1 MYGVSCSK
9 SGEFEDLINLQTHKH
24 SKTCRNKGHP
34 VYRFGFPLPPL
45 RKTVVLEPLETE
57 VEKYK
62 GLYKEMH
69 KKINSLN
76 EFENINSMTFDD
88 FLNNVLQTTEEEY
101 MKMLRSN
108 LNGSKVFLKR
118 KPPEVRV
125 NPYMKVVLSAWK
137 ANHDLQF
144 VLDPYACAMYILSY
158 ISKSPKGTS
167 ALLDQAA
174 KEVREGNL
182 DLKRQVRHIGN
193 YFTNSV
199 ETCAQEAAYLTLQ
212 LPLTK
217 ATRKVVFINTS
228 PPDKRTFLLKKSS
241 AFEKLSPNSTNIESG
256 NKALENWCPADYVS
270 QLETQF
276 PRKMNES
283 ESDCED
289 DSTDED
295 SEIEERFESS
305 GKINTTLK
313 TGIIIKQRN
322 SFQVI
327 RYVRF
332 NKKTDSENF
341 YIERLVLFYP

>member
-1 MYGVSCSK
+1 
-9 SGEFEDLINLQTHKH
+9 
-24 SKTCRNKGHP
+24 
-34 VYRFGFPLPPL
+34 
-45 RKTVVLEPLETE
+45 
-57 VEKYK
+57 
-62 GLYKEMH
+62 
-69 KKINSLN
+69 
-76 EFENINSMTFDD
+76 
-88 FLNNVLQTTEEEY
+88 
-101 MKMLRSN
+101 
-108 LNGSKVFLKR
+108 
-118 KPPEVRV
+118 
-125 NPYMKVVLSAWK
+125 MKVVLSAWK

-144 VLDPYACAMYILSY
+144 VLDPYACAMYIVSY
-158 ISKSPKGTS
+158 ISKSQKGMS

-174 KEVREGNL
+174 KEAREGNL
-182 DLKRQVRHIGN
+182 DLKRQVRHIWN

-228 PPDKRTFLLKKSS
+228 PSGKRTFLLKKSS
-241 AFEKLSPNSTNIESG
+241 ALEKLSPNSTNIESD
-256 NKALENWCPADYVS
+256 NDIKRYSMRPKALENWCLADYVS

-283 ESDCED
+283 ESGCED

-295 SEIEERFESS
+295 SEIEESFESS
-305 GKINTTLK
+305 GKINITLK
-313 TGIIIKQRN
+313 NGITIKQRN

-341 YIERLVLFYP
+341 YRERLMLFYPWRNETTDLKKNYATHEQMYMTIHRTLENKARQYENNVEELDRAMEQAENDCPGYEEIAPGTQQRELDDLEEGVEDAEQLCTF

>member
-24 SKTCRNKGHP
+24 SKT
-34 VYRFGFPLPPL
+34 
-45 RKTVVLEPLETE
+45 VVLEPLETE

-62 GLYKEMH
+62 EMH
-69 KKINSLN
+69 KKINSLH

-108 LNGSKVFLKR
+108 LNGPNVILKR
-118 KPPEVRV
+118 KPSEVRV

-144 VLDPYACAMYILSY
+144 VLDPYACAMYIVSY
-158 ISKSPKGTS
+158 ISKSQKGTS

-174 KEVREGNL
+174 KEAREGNL

-217 ATRKVVFINTS
+217 AIGKVVFINTS
-228 PPDKRTFLLKKSS
+228 PDKRTFLLKKSS
-241 AFEKLSPNSTNIESG
+241 ALEKLSPNSTNIESG
-256 NKALENWCPADYVS
+256 IAIKRYSMRPKALENWCLADYVS

-276 PRKMNES
+276 LRKRNES

-295 SEIEERFESS
+295 SEIEESFESS
-305 GKINTTLK
+305 GKINITLK

-327 RYVRF
+327 RF
-332 NKKTDSENF
+332 QKIST
-341 YIERLVLFYP
+341 